1 MQLQAVESLVKFFD
15 NVPKQIKSL
24 LVFHI
29 HFTVRSILFEMGG
42 ILSESVLPGDPTFN
56 QINYDYDTPSF
67 TQICVEFGILSS
79 TDFRFKEGD
88 NHGLGSVLIYATNP
102 GSSATSFSYL
112 GHKFGDEGGKAIKF
126 NLIYFIGNDNKKAEW
141 QFNFFMA
148 DKSECLT

>member
-42 ILSESVLPGDPTFN
+42 ILSESVLPDDPTFN

-67 TQICVEFGILSS
+67 TQKCVEFGISSS
-79 TDFRFKEGD
+79 TDFHFKEGD

-102 GSSATSFSYL
+102 GSFATSFSYL
-112 GHKFGDEGGKAIKF
+112 G
-126 NLIYFIGNDNKKAEW
+126 
-141 QFNFFMA
+141 QQVR
-148 DKSECLT
+148 

>member
-1 MQLQAVESLVKFFD
+1 MESLVKFFD
-15 NVPKQIKSL
+15 NVPKQTKSL

-67 TQICVEFGILSS
+67 TQICVEFGISSS

-112 GHKFGDEGGKAIKF
+112 GHNKFGDEGGKAINF
-126 NLIYFIGNDNKKAEW
+126 NLIYFIRNDNKKAEW

-148 DKSECLT
+148 DKSECLM